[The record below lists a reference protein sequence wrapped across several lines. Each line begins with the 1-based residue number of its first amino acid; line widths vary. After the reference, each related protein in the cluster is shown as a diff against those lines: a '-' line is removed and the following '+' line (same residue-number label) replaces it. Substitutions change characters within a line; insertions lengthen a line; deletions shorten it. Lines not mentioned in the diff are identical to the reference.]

1 MRRHSSG
8 CALIAIFSLIII
20 VGLILIAAALLF
32 WYYPQQA
39 SVTFGTPDGSLTL
52 IQQISFPFQLMMNRD
67 DLTDPLNP
75 EGGERTFTISQGE
88 AASSTAF
95 RLEQELF
102 IPNAQIFRV
111 FLIYTGLDRG
121 IQAGEY
127 QLSPAMSPMEI
138 AVRLQ
143 DATPETVNFTILAG
157 WRLEEIAA
165 ALPTSGLQIS
175 SDELLATVYAPY
187 ALALPPGI
195 PTDLSSLEGYL
206 ASGSYEV
213 RRDIMPSMLI
223 QTFLEQ
229 FVTQIPAEWV
239 DAWQAQGLTVEQAVI
254 LASIVERE
262 AMVDEEMPMIASVF
276 LNRLNSGMKLDS
288 DPTVQYAVG
297 YNSDQQTWWTNPISV
312 SDLAYDS
319 PYNTYLY
326 PGLPPGP
333 ISNPSLLA
341 LQAVAYPAATPYFY
355 FRAACDGS
363 GRHSFAVTFEEHVNN
378 ACP

>member
-127 QLSPAMSPMEI
+127 QLSTSMSPM
-138 AVRLQ
+138 
-143 DATPETVNFTILAG
+143 
-157 WRLEEIAA
+157 
-165 ALPTSGLQIS
+165 
-175 SDELLATVYAPY
+175 
-187 ALALPPGI
+187 
-195 PTDLSSLEGYL
+195 
-206 ASGSYEV
+206 
-213 RRDIMPSMLI
+213 
-223 QTFLEQ
+223 
-229 FVTQIPAEWV
+229 
-239 DAWQAQGLTVEQAVI
+239 
-254 LASIVERE
+254 
-262 AMVDEEMPMIASVF
+262 
-276 LNRLNSGMKLDS
+276 
-288 DPTVQYAVG
+288 
-297 YNSDQQTWWTNPISV
+297 
-312 SDLAYDS
+312 
-319 PYNTYLY
+319 
-326 PGLPPGP
+326 
-333 ISNPSLLA
+333 
-341 LQAVAYPAATPYFY
+341 
-355 FRAACDGS
+355 
-363 GRHSFAVTFEEHVNN
+363 
-378 ACP
+378 